1 MARKKDKGYKDSM
14 ERALENPRLKSQYLK
29 EVERLFKGKKGTDE
43 HDRMLQR
50 LHDSYGSSRFKKR
63 ALEYV
68 KEYGL
73 PDDWGSLLLLLDLE
87 GEQDLVCDA
96 MEKLVEMS
104 SQRSSVERRGL
115 KSKLTVISATSK
127 DMVVA
132 ETAEALLMELD

>member
-1 MARKKDKGYKDSM
+1 MARKKDREYKDSM

-50 LHDSYGSSRFKKR
+50 LHDSYGSGRFKKT

-87 GEQDLVCDA
+87 GEQELVCDA

-104 SQRSSVERRGL
+104 AQRSSVERRGL
-115 KSKLTVISATSK
+115 RSKLSVISATSK

>member
-1 MARKKDKGYKDSM
+1 MTRKKDKEYKGSM

-43 HDRMLQR
+43 HDRMLQK
-50 LHDSYGSSRFKKR
+50 LHDAYGSDRFKKT
-63 ALEYV
+63 ALQYV

-73 PDDWGSLLLLLDLE
+73 PDDWGSLLLLLDIQD
-87 GEQDLVCDA
+87 EQDLVCDA

-104 SQRSSVERRGL
+104 RERSSVERRGL
-115 KSKLTVISATSK
+115 KSKLTIISATSK

-132 ETAEALLMELD
+132 ETAEALLMELE